1 MTIKNILAEQDT
13 FLRNWNGSV
22 SEAKTLLSSTG
33 KYTGMNAKNITAKHF
48 EDLDAIISN
57 VRRILEDV
65 ENAMDNHINTMTA
78 ILNVES

>member
-22 SEAKTLLSSTG
+22 SDAKTLLSSTG
-33 KYTGMNAKNITAKHF
+33 KYTGMNAQNITARHL
-48 EDLDAIISN
+48 EYLDAVISN
-57 VRRILEDV
+57 VCRVLEDV

-78 ILNVES
+78 VLNVES